1 MMSEPSKPLGLSREE
16 KLALLERLTR
26 QKDRVSRTFPL
37 SFAQQRLWFLDQL
50 DPGNHVNNIFR
61 AQVWRGPLDAAA
73 LQRAL
78 TEIVRRH
85 ESLRAVFP
93 TVDGEARQRVTPAAE
108 VPLPV
113 EDLSGF
119 RDEERRGRARE
130 RARAESR
137 HAFDLANGPL
147 FRAGLLRLAPEEHVL
162 LLGMHHIVSDGW
174 SMGLLFRELTV
185 LYRAFSGGLPSPLPE
200 LPLQYPDFA
209 AWQRDKLSGAALDTG
224 LAFWRERL
232 AGADTVLELPADRPR
247 PALESFRGAIHPF
260 SVPEADARALA
271 ALGREAGATLFMT
284 LLAAYEALLLR
295 VTGQAD
301 FLIGTPVA
309 GRDRAEVEELIGF
322 FANTLLLRARLTG
335 NPAFREL
342 LARVRRDTL
351 EGYGQADVPFE
362 RIVEELRPER
372 HLSHNPLF
380 QTMFALQNL
389 PGGAVELPGLAI
401 EPLSIERGL
410 AKLDLTLEMAETE
423 EGLEG
428 YFEYNTDLFDGATI
442 ERLAASFRT
451 LLSGLAAHPDRPVG
465 DLPLLSNG
473 ERRWMLTGWNPAP
486 TEEPAVPVHRLF
498 AGRAAQDP
506 DAPAVLFGGGRLTY
520 GELDRRANRLARHL
534 QKLGVGP
541 DVAVG
546 VCLERSFEMA
556 EAVLAVL
563 KAGGAYVPLDP
574 GYPRERL
581 AYMIEDTGMRVL
593 LTQDHLASNLPEG
606 PALLRVD
613 AGRAAWAK
621 EGDTAPRVEI
631 HPESLAYVIYTS
643 GSTGRPKGVQ
653 VPHRAIA
660 NHAAAIAARYG
671 LGPADRVLQF
681 ASLSFDIAAEE
692 MFPTWISGAAL
703 APRPAGLF
711 PSFGELEAMLR
722 EHGVTVANIP
732 TPYWHEW
739 VTHLARTAGQP
750 PAPLRLVVVGTEQA
764 SPERLAEWLRL
775 TPVRW
780 INAYGPTET
789 TVTATVHEPAAGRET
804 LRIPI
809 GLPIANLQAYV
820 LDAGLEPVPLG
831 VVGELYI
838 GGAGVARG
846 YLHHPDRTAESFVP
860 DPYSTLP
867 GARFYRTGDR
877 ARRLPSGEIE
887 FLGRADDQ
895 VKIRGFRIEPG
906 EIEAALGRLPGV
918 NECTVVVR
926 EEGGEKRLVAYVVP
940 AALQGE
946 GLRAALAETLPSY
959 MVPAAFVPLDALPLT
974 PSGKVDRKALPAPE
988 AQAEPSTVATGSE
1001 RSPLEEMIAGIWSE
1015 VLRLERIGD
1024 RQSFFELGGH
1034 SLLATQ
1040 VISRIR
1046 ESLGVELPL
1055 RVLFEA
1061 PTVAGLAAAV
1071 EAASRTREG
1080 LAAPPVV
1087 PVPRTGALVCSFAQQ
1102 RLWVLDKL
1110 MPESPAYHLPAAVRF
1125 QGPLDIPVLERALGE
1140 LVRRHESL
1148 RTTFTLEDAKPV
1160 QVIAPA
1166 EPDTVVALPPVDLT
1180 LFPYPEA
1187 EAWRLL
1193 VDESV
1198 RPFDLERGP
1207 LLRAVLYRTAPEDHL
1222 LLVTVHHIVSDGT
1235 SIQIFLSELVTLY
1248 GAFSRGEASPLVP
1261 LPLQYADFAAW
1272 QRGWLRGEVLERQI
1286 GYWRRQLDGAPAVL
1300 ELPTD
1305 RPRPAVQSAHG
1316 ARHYFALPDGL
1327 SAGVAALGRR
1337 QGTTLFMTLLAAFD
1351 VLLSRWSGQEDV
1363 LAGWPIAGRDRAG
1376 LDGLIGF
1383 FANMLVLRA
1392 DLSGDPSFLQLLGRV
1407 REAALGAYTHGDL
1420 PFEQLVEE
1428 LQPERH
1434 LSHNP
1439 IFQVFFV
1446 LHHVPDAPAALE
1458 DDGLPGL
1465 SLGFPS
1471 IDNRTA
1477 RLDLSL
1483 SLTDGRDG
1491 LSGFLEYNTD
1501 LFDGAAIERMAGH
1514 LVQLMAGAVAD
1525 PDAAVAG
1532 LPMLSCDERR
1542 QLLEVWNDTRVA
1554 MPAEPT
1560 VHALIEAQVARTP
1573 EAFALTFETEDLT
1586 YAQLNARANRVAH
1599 GLRRRGAGPG
1609 TLVGIFLERSA
1620 DMVAALLGVLKSG
1633 AAYVPLDPTYPPD
1646 RIAYVVEDS
1655 GAAILLTEERIRW
1668 DLPDV
1673 GGAEVVEIEA
1683 LSAEET
1689 GDLEPLA
1696 GPEDLAYVIYTS
1708 GSTGRP
1714 KGVEVRHGGVVNF
1727 LASMAREPGI
1737 TADDALVAVTTIS
1750 FDIAGLELYLPLAAG
1765 ARVVLAS
1772 RETAMDGAAL
1782 ISLLDGATVMQA
1794 TPATWRLLLASGWDG
1809 NTALKALCGGEALPG
1824 DLAREL
1830 AERVGW
1836 LWNVYGP
1843 TETTIW
1849 SAVRPVPAS
1858 HEGNGAVPVGRP
1870 IANTSIHLL
1879 DRRLEP
1885 VPVGV
1890 VGELYIG
1897 GDGLARGYLRRPG
1910 LTAERFL
1917 PDPFAWG
1924 TGARLYRTGDL
1935 ARRLPDGEVEFIG
1948 RADHQ
1953 VKVRGYRI
1961 ELGEIE
1967 AALAE
1972 HPAVAQAVVV
1982 VRPDASGTAQL
1993 VAYLVQAEGKVA
2005 SVGNLRASLRESLP
2019 EYMIPSTFVTLS
2031 AFPLTPNGKVDR
2043 KALPA
2048 PGSER
2053 PELERELVAP
2063 RTPVEEGIAA
2073 IWAEVL
2079 GRDRIGVHDNFFE
2092 LGGHSLMA
2100 TQAVSRIQQTFR
2112 ADLTLPTFF
2121 KTPTVAGLAEAVV
2134 QKELEQADAAM
2145 LAELLAGLEG

>member
-16 KLALLERLTR
+16 KLALLERLTH
-26 QKDRVSRTFPL
+26 QKERVSRTFPL

-61 AQVWRGPLDAAA
+61 AQVWHGPLDVAA

-113 EDLSGF
+113 EDLSGY
-119 RDEERRGRARE
+119 RAETRRGRAQE
-130 RARAESR
+130 RAHAESR

-185 LYRAFSGGLPSPLPE
+185 LYRAFAGGLTSPLPE

-209 AWQRDKLSGAALDTG
+209 AWQRDKLAGSALDAG
-224 LAFWRERL
+224 LVFWRERL

-247 PALESFRGAIHPF
+247 PALESFRGAIHLF
-260 SVPEADARALA
+260 SVPEADARRLA
-271 ALGREAGATLFMT
+271 ALGREAGATTFMT
-284 LLAAYEALLLR
+284 LLAAYEVLLHR

-322 FANTLLLRARLTG
+322 FANTLLLRARLTAS
-335 NPAFREL
+335 PTFREV

-380 QTMFALQNL
+380 QTMFALQNQ
-389 PGGAVELPGLAI
+389 PGGAVELPGLDV
-401 EPLSIERGL
+401 EPLSVDRGL
-410 AKLDLTLEMAETE
+410 AKLDLTLEMAETA

-442 ERLAASFRT
+442 ERLAACFRT
-451 LLSGLAAHPDRPVG
+451 LLSGLAAQPERPVG

-473 ERRWMLTGWNPAP
+473 ERRWVLTGWNPAP
-486 TEEPAVPVHRLF
+486 TAEPAEPVHRLF
-498 AGRAAQDP
+498 AGRAAETP
-506 DAPAVLFGGGRLTY
+506 EAPAVLFGGERLTY

-534 QKLGVGP
+534 RTLGVGP

-581 AYMIEDTGMRVL
+581 AYMVEDTGMRVL
-593 LTQDHLASNLPEG
+593 LTQERLASVLPEVST
-606 PALLRVD
+606 LLRVD
-613 AGRAAWAK
+613 ADRALWEKQGEA
-621 EGDTAPRVEI
+621 APRVEI
-631 HPESLAYVIYTS
+631 HPDSLAYVIYTS
-643 GSTGRPKGVQ
+643 GSTGKPKGVQ

-660 NHAAAIAARYG
+660 NHAAAIAARYS
-671 LGPADRVLQF
+671 LGPADRVFQF

-703 APRPAGLF
+703 VPRPAGLF
-711 PSFGELEAMLR
+711 PSFGELEAMVGG
-722 EHGVTVANIP
+722 HGVTVANIP

-739 VTHLARTAGQP
+739 VTHLARTGGQP
-750 PAPLRLVVVGTEQA
+750 PQPLRLVIVGTEQA
-764 SPERLAEWLRL
+764 SPERLAEWRRL

-789 TVTATVHEPAAGRET
+789 TITATVHEPVADQEA

-831 VVGELYI
+831 VVGGLYI

-846 YLHHPDRTAESFVP
+846 YLHHPDRTAEAFLP

-867 GARFYRTGDR
+867 GARFYHTGDR

-906 EIEAALGRLPGV
+906 EVEAALGRLPGV
-918 NECTVVVR
+918 QECTVVVR
-926 EEGGEKRLVAYVVP
+926 EDAGEKRLVAYMVP
-940 AALQGE
+940 GTLQE
-946 GLRAALAETLPSY
+946 DGLRSALAETLPSY
-959 MVPAAFVPLDALPLT
+959 MVPAAFVPLDILPLT

-988 AQAEPSTVATGSE
+988 APHEAAPVATGSE
-1001 RSPLEEMIAGIWSE
+1001 RSPLEEMVAGIWSE

-1061 PTVAGLAAAV
+1061 PTVTGLAAAV
-1071 EAASRTREG
+1071 EAASRAEQG

-1087 PVPRTGALVCSFAQQ
+1087 PVPRTGTLVCSFAQQ

-1125 QGPLDIPVLERALGE
+1125 QGTLDVPVLERALGE

-1148 RTTFTLEDAKPV
+1148 RTTFALADAKPV

-1166 EPDTVVALPPVDLT
+1166 EPDTVLALPPVDLT

-1187 EAWRLL
+1187 EAWRRL

-1198 RPFDLERGP
+1198 RPFDLEKGP
-1207 LLRAVLYRTAPEDHL
+1207 LLRAVLYRTAPDYHL

-1248 GAFSRGEASPLVP
+1248 GAFSRGEGSPLAS

-1272 QRGWLRGEVLERQI
+1272 QRAWLHGEVLEKQI
-1286 GYWRRQLDGAPAVL
+1286 GYWRQQLDGAPAVL

-1327 SAGVAALGRR
+1327 SSGVAALGKR

-1392 DLSGDPSFLQLLGRV
+1392 DLAGEPSFHQLLGRV

-1446 LHHVPDAPAALE
+1446 LHHVPDAPAGP
-1458 DDGLPGL
+1458 GLPGL
-1465 SLGFPS
+1465 SLSFPS

-1491 LSGFLEYNTD
+1491 LAGFLEYNTD
-1501 LFDGAAIERMAGH
+1501 LFDGASIERMAGH
-1514 LVQLMAGAVAD
+1514 LVELMIGAVTD
-1525 PDAAVAG
+1525 PDAAVAA
-1532 LPMLSCDERR
+1532 LPMLSFEERR
-1542 QLLEVWNDTRVA
+1542 QLVEGWNETRA
-1554 MPAEPT
+1554 ALPAEPT
-1560 VHALIEAQVARTP
+1560 VHALIEAQAARTP

-1599 GLRRRGAGPG
+1599 ALRRRGAGPG

-1673 GGAEVVEIEA
+1673 GEAEIVEIGKIEG
-1683 LSAEET
+1683 LSAVDT
-1689 GDLEPLA
+1689 HDPEPLA
-1696 GPEDLAYVIYTS
+1696 GPGDLAYVIYTS

-1727 LASMAREPGI
+1727 LASMARQPGI

-1750 FDIAGLELYLPLAAG
+1750 FDIAGLELYLPLMVG
-1765 ARVVLAS
+1765 ARIALAS
-1772 RETAMDGAAL
+1772 RETAIDGAAL
-1782 ISLLDGATVMQA
+1782 IGLLDGATVMQA
-1794 TPATWRLLLASGWDG
+1794 TPATWRLLLAAGWDG
-1809 NTALKALCGGEALPG
+1809 NPALKALCGGEALPG

-1830 AERVGW
+1830 AERVES

-1849 SAVRPVPAS
+1849 SAVRPVATGY
-1858 HEGNGAVPVGRP
+1858 EGNTAVPVGRP

-1879 DRRLEP
+1879 DPRFEP

-1897 GDGLARGYLRRPG
+1897 GDGLARGYLRRPS

-1917 PDPFAWG
+1917 PDPFAWDTG
-1924 TGARLYRTGDL
+1924 TRIYRTGDL

-1982 VRPDASGTAQL
+1982 VRPDAAGIAQL
-1993 VAYLVQAEGKVA
+1993 VAYLVQAEGKAA

-2043 KALPA
+2043 KSLPA

-2073 IWAEVL
+2073 IWAE
-2079 GRDRIGVHDNFFE
+2079 
-2092 LGGHSLMA
+2092 
-2100 TQAVSRIQQTFR
+2100 
-2112 ADLTLPTFF
+2112 
-2121 KTPTVAGLAEAVV
+2121 
-2134 QKELEQADAAM
+2134 
-2145 LAELLAGLEG
+2145 